1 MADVKSVIKGTVNTV
16 GAKAKSYVESGAL
29 KEAYLRGTTAARCY
43 ADIAKLNLQIN
54 GELEAQKDIF
64 IEIGRA
70 FYDENRGAAFGKYA
84 AAGGSGAAPYEVT
97 SVKKETEPSSP
108 NFGFPVTCTPR
119 VAPSLYPQRTSG
131 KQ

>member
-16 GAKAKSYVESGAL
+16 GAKAKNYVESGAL

-84 AAGGSGAAPYEVT
+84 ALFDELEASDRRIDEMREALEAAKAAVAAGKK
-97 SVKKETEPSSP
+97 KKEE
-108 NFGFPVTCTPR
+108 
-119 VAPSLYPQRTSG
+119 
-131 KQ
+131 